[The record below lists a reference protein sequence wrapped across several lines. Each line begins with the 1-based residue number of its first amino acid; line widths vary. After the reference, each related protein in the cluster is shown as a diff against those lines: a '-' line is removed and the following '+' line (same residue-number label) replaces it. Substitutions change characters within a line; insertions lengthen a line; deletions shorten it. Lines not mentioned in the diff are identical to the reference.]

1 MGNAPSEPITV
12 SSPPLA
18 VSSSEPL
25 HPAPKL
31 TPELL
36 SRALESRLLGE
47 IFAWMPYEALLLAAQ
62 ACCGW
67 SEAVRDDDLWHH
79 LALRDLPA
87 AAVSRPPDTE
97 LPWSGLYREWVTSHF
112 EEYIQ
117 KLDEEGKPR
126 KDFMISATL
135 IGDSGAGKT
144 SFQTRFI
151 DDEFNP
157 DYTFCATIGID
168 FKIRMV
174 RCLQRDVK
182 LLLWDMLPVMER
194 FNRISHIEM
203 CSRHAHVVMM
213 LYDITDREAF
223 EKLDEQRRRV
233 LDASRIPTPPVIAL
247 VACKCDLRGLRDG
260 EVSREEGEA
269 LAAKWTV
276 EAAQIGGQ
284 TDHAWSRVYYTETSS
299 KTGEGVE
306 VAVVRAV
313 RAAVRSR
320 AHPLYLGA
328 DCWGKVAAAEKEHK
342 CNKVCNIS

>member
-1 MGNAPSEPITV
+1 M

-25 HPAPKL
+25 HSAPNL
-31 TPELL
+31 SPELL

-62 ACCGW
+62 ACCSW

-79 LALRDLPA
+79 LAFRDLSA
-87 AAVSRPPDTE
+87 AALSRPLDSE
-97 LPWSGLYREWVTSHF
+97 LSWSRLYREWVTTHF

-126 KDFMISATL
+126 TNFMISATL

-157 DYTFCATIGID
+157 DYTFRATIGID
-168 FKIRMV
+168 FKVRMV

-182 LLLWDMLPVMER
+182 LLLWDILPVMNR
-194 FNRISHIEM
+194 FHRTSRIEM

-213 LYDITDREAF
+213 LYDIADRQAF
-223 EKLDEQRRRV
+223 EKLDEQRGCV
-233 LDASRIPTPPVIAL
+233 LLASRIPTPPVIAL
-247 VACKCDLRGLRDG
+247 VACKCDSRGLCDG
-260 EVSREEGEA
+260 EVTREEGEA
-269 LAAKWTV
+269 LAAKWTA
-276 EAAQIGGQ
+276 EAAQA
-284 TDHAWSRVYYTETSS
+284 DYPWSRVYYTETSS

-320 AHPLYLGA
+320 AHPLYLEA
-328 DCWGKVAAAEKEHK
+328 EELKHATAEKEHK